1 VSAAGRGAAAAA
13 GTLTGLILLIGAK
26 AGGAT
31 LSATPVALPTGEV
44 AAAGGARSAPPSG
57 SRPTP
62 TGPPAGTNQPAARS
76 SSSSTGSGAS
86 PTGGSSNGGSPAGGS
101 SADRVVTGPAF
112 DVRYGLVQ
120 VQVTLRAGRIVDVSA
135 VQLPSDRSRSRAI
148 SNYAAPILR
157 REALAA
163 QGAQIDSV
171 SGASYTS
178 DGYAQSL
185 QAALDQARA

>member
-13 GTLTGLILLIGAK
+13 AGTLTGLVLLIGAK
-26 AGGAT
+26 TGG
-31 LSATPVALPTGEV
+31 SATPMALPAAAPGANSAAAASPNRPAPTGQP
-44 AAAGGARSAPPSG
+44 AAAGPSPSG
-57 SRPTP
+57 TP
-62 TGPPAGTNQPAARS
+62 TG
-76 SSSSTGSGAS
+76 AS
-86 PTGGSSNGGSPAGGS
+86 
-101 SADRVVTGPAF
+101 DQMVTGPAV
-112 DVRYGLVQ
+112 DVRYGPVQ
-120 VQVTLRAGRIVDVSA
+120 VRVTLQGGRLVDVSA

-157 REALAA
+157 QEALAA

-185 QAALDQARA
+185 QAALDQARG